1 MASFR
6 SIRIPET
13 APKANEKMAM
23 TWGFTVRSFDDMA
36 TQDFLRGILR
46 TEQCV
51 PFIGTGFTAG
61 EKTRGATVP
70 FGSQWME
77 TMRRQIL
84 AAETEDKP
92 GEDEIGEYSFQ
103 ELSDAYFRKE
113 IVPLE
118 VIKETLNK
126 YFTKTDILD
135 PAKKE
140 FLSIPWPYLYTLNID
155 DGLERAIDGVK
166 VLPNVAFAR
175 HETRR
180 FVYKLHGDADD
191 ALTAHNREDLKVI
204 FGKADY
210 IKSLKTNH
218 HLLNDLATDFS
229 EKHILFIGCSLT
241 DEIDIAFSLV
251 DGNSEKTGAKNARL
265 YVTSKPPTTFK
276 EKTKLQD
283 YGITDVI
290 VCDYSIFYGFAAKV
304 IGSLSNGGSVVSKF
318 LFDGELIERSNQTLM
333 RYLVQQGWKHSDD
346 PYDVSIRRFVEKSV
360 KQKLEKD
367 PLVVVWGRRFSGKT
381 TLLYRALHENT
392 TRRRFFLSSS
402 VSVDDQLM
410 NAILRLQDAI
420 VAIDTEA
427 VRYEHL
433 RLLLRSADRLREN
446 NTTVLVAVAKSDLN
460 AFGLDFVDEAVQ
472 LSAQFFKIEAG
483 EIDKLTSPLGF
494 QRWKMKDRILDNIF
508 SISASPILETI
519 LKGESS
525 LRTRVNESCVKWK
538 ENKKSRLEFAVL
550 FYLAIR
556 QRMFSKT
563 YRAIATDY
571 GLNYIA
577 DSHLEGFAKQWTPF
591 LEFEEADAISR
602 REENSHWVLICN
614 SYAWIQ
620 YAIRNISESVGV
632 EESASTIVDLF
643 SSAKKIDSEAFQ
655 LILFD
660 NLNSIYEQNVAHKAD
675 WRNRVIKL
683 VYEKLASVISQEPD
697 YWLQRAKSVYYISN
711 DEIELRAAVEFCEKG
726 IIERDRKASINAN
739 LTKANLL
746 GKLCQI
752 TNFVS
757 DEDLRKAIS
766 TYAEALASRN
776 ENPRYIDGLLKRNRY
791 GKGYIRGVCTAAQ
804 GRLALLPIRHDL
816 NFVEAYLSNGG

>member
-1 MASFR
+1 MA
-6 SIRIPET
+6 T
-13 APKANEKMAM
+13 
-23 TWGFTVRSFDDMA
+23 TWGFSVRSFDDTV

-70 FGSQWME
+70 FGAQWME
-77 TMRRQIL
+77 TMRKQIL
-84 AAETEDKP
+84 AAETQDKP
-92 GEDEIGEYSFQ
+92 DQEEIGEYSFQ

-113 IVPLE
+113 IIPLE

-166 VLPNVAFAR
+166 VLPNVAFSR

-191 ALTAHNREDLKVI
+191 ALTARNREDLKVI

-210 IKSLKTNH
+210 IKSLKLNH

-241 DEIDIAFSLV
+241 DEIDIAFSLL
-251 DGNSEKTGAKNARL
+251 DGGQAGVQGKNARL
-265 YVTSKPPTTFK
+265 YITSKPPSTFK

-290 VCDYSIFYGFAAKV
+290 VCDYSMFYSFAANV
-304 IGSLSNGGSVVSKF
+304 ISSAKNGHSVSDKF
-318 LFDGELIERSNQTLM
+318 IFEGKAISRSNQTLM

-346 PYDVSIRRFVEKSV
+346 PYGVSIRRFAEKSI
-360 KQKLEKD
+360 KEKLENS

-381 TLLYRALHENT
+381 TLLYRALHENA

-410 NAILRLQDAI
+410 NSILRLRDAI
-420 VAIDTEA
+420 VGIDTDA

-433 RLLLRSADRLREN
+433 RLLLRNADRLREN
-446 NTTVLVAVAKSDLN
+446 NTTILVAVAKSDLN

-472 LSAQFFKIEAG
+472 LSAQFYRNEAND
-483 EIDKLTSPLGF
+483 IDKLTSPLGF

-508 SISASPILETI
+508 AISASPVLETI

-525 LRTRVNESCVKWK
+525 LRSRVNESCAAWK
-538 ENKKSRLEFAVL
+538 ENKKSRLEFAIL

-556 QRMFSKT
+556 QRIFSKT
-563 YRAIATDY
+563 YRAIAKDY
-571 GLNYIA
+571 GLDYIA
-577 DSHLEGFAKQWTPF
+577 DSHLEEFAKQWAPF
-591 LEFEEADAISR
+591 LEFEETDAVSR

-614 SYAWIQ
+614 SYAWVQ
-620 YAIRNISESVGV
+620 YAIRNISESVGI
-632 EESASTIVDLF
+632 EESASTIVALF
-643 SSAKKIDSEAFQ
+643 SSARKVDSEAFQ

-675 WRNRVIKL
+675 WRNKVIKL

-752 TNFVS
+752 TNFS
-757 DEDLRKAIS
+757 NDEDLTKAII
-766 TYAEALASRN
+766 TYADALASRN

-791 GKGYIRGVCTAAQ
+791 GKGYIRGVCAAAQ
-804 GRLALLPIRHDL
+804 GRMALLPIRHDL

>member
-1 MASFR
+1 MA
-6 SIRIPET
+6 T
-13 APKANEKMAM
+13 
-23 TWGFTVRSFDDMA
+23 TWGFTVRDFDDVA
-36 TQDFLRGILR
+36 TQEFLRGILR

-77 TMRRQIL
+77 TMREQIL
-84 AAETEDKP
+84 AAEAEDKP
-92 GEDEIGEYSFQ
+92 GREEIGEYSFQ

-113 IVPLE
+113 IVPLKL
-118 VIKETLNK
+118 IKETLNK

-155 DGLERAIDGVK
+155 DGLEREIDAVK

-180 FVYKLHGDADD
+180 FVYKLHGDAED
-191 ALTAHNREDLKVI
+191 ALTAHSREDLKVI

-229 EKHILFIGCSLT
+229 EKHILFIGCSLA

-251 DGNSEKTGAKNARL
+251 DGSSEGRRVKNARL
-265 YVTSKPPTTFK
+265 YITSKPPATFK
-276 EKTKLQD
+276 ERTRLQD
-283 YGITDVI
+283 YGITDII
-290 VCDYSIFYGFAAKV
+290 VCDYSAFYGFATKV
-304 IGSLSNGGSVVSKF
+304 VGELSAGDSLVEKF
-318 LFDGELIERSNQTLM
+318 IFDGQRIPRSNQTLI
-333 RYLVQQGWKHSDD
+333 RYLIQQGWRHSDD
-346 PYDVSIRRFVEKSV
+346 PYDVSIRRFAEKSV
-360 KQKLEKD
+360 KQKLEKN

-392 TRRRFFLSSS
+392 TRKRFFLPSSI
-402 VSVDDQLM
+402 SVDDQLM

-433 RLLLRSADRLREN
+433 RLLLRSADRLSEN

-460 AFGLDFVDEAVQ
+460 AFGLDFVDEAIQ
-472 LSAQFFKIEAG
+472 LSAQFFKIEADD
-483 EIDKLTSPLGF
+483 IDKLIGPLGF
-494 QRWKMKDRILDNIF
+494 QRWKIKDRILDNIF
-508 SISASPILETI
+508 SISASPIIETI

-525 LRTRVNESCVKWK
+525 LRIRVNESCATWR
-538 ENKKSRLEFAVL
+538 ENKKSKLEFAVL

-556 QRMFSKT
+556 QRIFSKT
-563 YRAIATDY
+563 YRAISKDY
-571 GLNYIA
+571 GLNYIS
-577 DSHLEGFAKQWTPF
+577 DSHLGGFAKQWAPF
-591 LEFEEADAISR
+591 LEFEEADSISR

-620 YAIRNISESVGV
+620 YAIRNISESIGV

-643 SSAKKIDSEAFQ
+643 SSAKKIDGEAFQ

-660 NLNSIYEQNVAHKAD
+660 NLNSIYEQNVVHKAD
-675 WRNRVIKL
+675 WRNKVIKL

-711 DEIELRAAVEFCEKG
+711 DEVELRAAVEFCEKG
-726 IIERDRKASINAN
+726 IVEHDRKVSINAK

-752 TNFVS
+752 TNFVN
-757 DEDLRKAIS
+757 DEDLMKAIS
-766 TYAEALASRN
+766 TYAEALASRD
-776 ENPRYIDGLLKRNRY
+776 ENPRYIDGLLKKNRY
-791 GKGYIRGVCTAAQ
+791 GKGYIRGVCMAAQ
-804 GRLALLPIRHDL
+804 SRLALLPMRHDL
-816 NFVEAYLSNGG
+816 NFVEAYLANGG